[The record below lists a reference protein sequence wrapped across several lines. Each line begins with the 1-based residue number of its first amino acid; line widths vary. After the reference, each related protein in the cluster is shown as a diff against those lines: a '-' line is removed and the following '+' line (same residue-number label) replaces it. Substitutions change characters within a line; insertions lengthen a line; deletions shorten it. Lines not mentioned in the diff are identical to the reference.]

1 MNITEILENEKI
13 RRKEFPVAEEKV
25 FLAHAAVSALP
36 WRVADAMAKAALYG
50 SRDDQEWIIRG
61 DVIPSARR
69 RAAKLIG
76 ARPEEIAFVGPTSV
90 GLSMIAG
97 GLPWQAGDNV
107 IIYPDDY
114 PSNVY
119 PWTSLAEKGVEV
131 RKICPRELGRIEPE
145 DVLGLVDGR
154 TRLVALAS
162 CHFLT
167 GWRLDVEA
175 IGRCLH
181 ERGIWFCVDAIQ
193 TLGAFPTTVQFVDFL
208 AADAHKWLLGP
219 CGAGLLYVRK
229 ELQEQLRPILY
240 GWHNIRCPEFVAQ
253 EKLVFVP
260 DARRYEAGSLNLLG
274 FIGLNAAMELLL
286 ELGIENIAAELL
298 LKRAWLVD
306 ALRARGWKI
315 FHADAAAA
323 NASAILTIHRPG
335 VNIPE
340 LHERLMKAGV
350 VTSLRTAR
358 DGARYLRL
366 SPHFYNTREELE
378 RLLQFL

>member
-36 WRVADAMAKAALYG
+36 WRVADAMAKAALDG

-181 ERGIWFCVDAIQ
+181 QRGVWFCVDAIQ

-315 FHADAAAA
+315 FHADAVAA

-378 RLLQFL
+378 RLLKFL